1 MKDIIIGDEHCRGK
15 FVNIYNK
22 IKDDKNIRYIIC
34 VGDYFDPYEDY
45 ILTEKLDNFNA
56 IVAIARNDNRVKL
69 LLGNHDIHYLI
80 PTGEKSRISYMQ
92 FSDLNKAFVD
102 NLDLFQLA
110 VELGDT
116 VVSHAGISPIWIKK
130 WGFTSIE
137 EINDNLV
144 FALNENSDKYNS
156 DISKTIRLSL
166 RYYEGD
172 FSGYGDD
179 ARQSPT
185 WIRPASLIEQANEWN
200 WKIQIVGHTRTDTT
214 YTKDY
219 FLNPLNV
226 VNYNELKFNGEVE
239 ILNVRNSDKSVVM
252 VDTGENLDTYYVRE
266 F

>member
-34 VGDYFDPYEDY
+34 VGDYFDPYDDY
-45 ILTEKLDNFNA
+45 TLTEKLDNFNA

-69 LLGNHDIHYLI
+69 LLGNHDVHYLI
-80 PTGEKSRISYMQ
+80 PTGEKSRMSYMQ
-92 FSDLNKAFVD
+92 ISALNKAFVN

-110 VELGDT
+110 IELGDAI
-116 VVSHAGISPIWIKK
+116 VSHAGISPTWIKK
-130 WGFTSIE
+130 WGFTSIK
-137 EINDNLV
+137 EINDNLA
-144 FALNENSDKYNS
+144 FALNEDSDEYDS

-185 WIRPASLIEQANEWN
+185 WIRPTALIEQANEWN
-200 WKIQIVGHTRTDTT
+200 WKTQIVGHTRTDDAS
-214 YTKDY
+214 TKDY
-219 FLNPLNV
+219 FLSPLNV
-226 VNYNELKFNGEVE
+226 ANYNELKFDGDVE
-239 ILNVRNSDKSVVM
+239 ILNVKNSDKSVVM
-252 VDTGENLDTYYVRE
+252 VDTGENLNTYCVRE
-266 F
+266 I

>member
-45 ILTEKLDNFNA
+45 TLTEKLDNFNA
-56 IVAIARNDNRVKL
+56 IVSITRNDNRVKL
-69 LLGNHDIHYLI
+69 LLGNHDVHYLI
-80 PTGEKSRISYMQ
+80 PTGEKSRMSYTQ
-92 FSDLNKAFVD
+92 TLVFKKVFVD

-116 VVSHAGISPIWIKK
+116 IISHAGISPVWMKK
-130 WGFTSIE
+130 WGFTSIK

-200 WKIQIVGHTRTDTT
+200 WKIQIVGHTRTDASS
-214 YTKDY
+214 TKDC
-219 FLNPLNV
+219 FLSPMNV
-226 VNYNELKFNGEVE
+226 VNYNELKFNGGVE
-239 ILNVRNSDKSVVM
+239 ILNVKNSDKSVVM
-252 VDTGENLDTYYVRE
+252 VDTGENLDAYYARE